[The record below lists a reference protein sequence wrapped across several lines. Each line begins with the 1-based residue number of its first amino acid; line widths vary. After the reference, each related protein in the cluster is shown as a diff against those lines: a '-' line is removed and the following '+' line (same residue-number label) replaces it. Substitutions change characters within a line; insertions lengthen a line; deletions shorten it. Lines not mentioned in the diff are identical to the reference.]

1 MANTGI
7 VSLVGS
13 GPGDPDLITIRGMDR
28 LRRAD
33 VVVCDDLAGKDLL
46 SDCRPDCLIIHV
58 GKRGGSRSTA
68 QEEIIRHLVIHGM
81 SGKRVVRLK
90 GGDPFIFGRGGEEVA
105 ALAAAGIAWE
115 VVPGVTSAAAAGAT
129 AGVPLTHRDFASAVV
144 FLAGHENPTK
154 SGPLIDWAAYA
165 RLKATLCI
173 YMGARRLGFIAAELL
188 QGGMAA
194 DTPVALVSHASRP
207 DEKVIFSTLKK
218 LAGSEPDESLSP
230 AVAIIG
236 EVAGQ
241 PARIRAVVEAL
252 PKR

>member
-1 MANTGI
+1 MANAGI

-13 GPGDPDLITIRGMDR
+13 GPGDPELITLRGMDR

-46 SDCRPDCLIIHV
+46 SHCRPDCLILPV
-58 GKRGGSRSTA
+58 GKRGGNRSTA
-68 QEEIIRHLVIHGM
+68 QTEIISLLIAHGNA
-81 SGKRVVRLK
+81 GRRVVRLK

-105 ALAAAGIAWE
+105 ALAEAGIAWE
-115 VVPGVTSAAAAGAT
+115 VVPGVTSAAAAGAS
-129 AGVPLTHRDFASAVV
+129 AGVPLTHRGLASAVV
-144 FLAGHENPTK
+144 FLAGHEDPSK

-173 YMGARRLGFIAAELL
+173 YMGARRLGFIANELL
-188 QGGMAA
+188 RAGMAA

-207 DEKVIFSTLKK
+207 DEKVQFSTLQA

-236 EVAGQ
+236 EVAGE
-241 PARIRAVVEAL
+241 PARIRAVVAAL
-252 PKR
+252 PKA